1 MSHILAFYVD
11 PTIPQ
16 ECILSPQ
23 VHSEDPEGSNHTNIL
38 CTLSTLILKLGQ
50 SWAQSEGL
58 IIDLGYNPSSF
69 SLGSALPV
77 HPWYLSDGHLSPT
90 LGFISGPSPKNGLT
104 VQEWKMNKS

>member
-50 SWAQSEGL
+50 S
-58 IIDLGYNPSSF
+58 
-69 SLGSALPV
+69 
-77 HPWYLSDGHLSPT
+77 
-90 LGFISGPSPKNGLT
+90 
-104 VQEWKMNKS
+104 